1 MRVSHVLTI
10 LTALTLAIFAHGAAT
25 TANITDYQPVF
36 APFRDSANNV
46 RIAIR
51 SFKRDGRAAYLVL
64 DPYTFTTYVETSAVD
79 LTRRPVQSVLDATPF
94 ISALKR
100 YTAPGRGL
108 RNQGITVAESSVN
121 GVFVTVDMCPSRR
134 PFDKA
139 FFVET
144 GAMAARGK
152 PASIALMIS
161 GLWIKRHVVEFRWL
175 VDEQKAGRL
184 DITWV
189 NHSYSHPFDK
199 TVPRDENFLLT
210 PGVDFEKEVLST
222 EILLLENGLT
232 PSPFFRYPGLISSA
246 GMQKRLRALTL
257 IPIGVDAWLA
267 KGERPA
273 NGSIILVHGNG
284 NEPVG
289 IKAASSFYDEKK
301 SEFKSGRLRLMG
313 LTEAFEKGR

>member
-10 LTALTLAIFAHGAAT
+10 LTALTLFIFAHGAAGG
-25 TANITDYQPVF
+25 ASITEYQPVF
-36 APFRDSANNV
+36 ASFRDSGNNV

-51 SFKRDGRAAYLVL
+51 SFVRDGRTAYLVL
-64 DPYTFTTYVETSAVD
+64 DPYAFTTYVETAAVD
-79 LTRRPVQSVLDATPF
+79 FSKPLAQSVLDATPF

-108 RNQGITVAESSVN
+108 ENQGITVAETSVN
-121 GVFVTVDMCPSRR
+121 GVFVTADLCPSKR
-134 PFDKA
+134 PLEKA
-139 FFVET
+139 FFVDTE
-144 GAMAARGK
+144 AMAAHGK
-152 PASIALMIS
+152 PAPIALMIS
-161 GLWIKRHVVEFRWL
+161 GLWIQRHDAEFRWL

-189 NHSYSHPFDK
+189 NHSYTHPYNAGVQLDK
-199 TVPRDENFLLT
+199 NFLLT

-232 PSPFFRYPGLISSA
+232 PAPFFRYPGLVSSA

-257 IPIGVDAWLA
+257 IPIGSNAWLA
-267 KGERPA
+267 KGEVAAP
-273 NGSIILVHGNG
+273 GSIILVHGNG

-301 SEFKSGRLRLMG
+301 AEFKNGRLRLMG